1 MSQAENFLRSL
12 QFERNASEHTV
23 SAYASDIAE
32 FCRLVMDDPEFDDFA
47 SVDRDQ
53 ARSFVM
59 QLYNRGNSKRTVQ
72 RKLSALRA
80 LCAFLLKRGE
90 IPSNPFVDLPPI
102 KSDKPLPIVMHIA
115 QVEQL
120 IDAIPRY
127 WEMKKADGLVRSEEL
142 ADMAALRDS
151 ALTET
156 IYSGGLRISE
166 AVGLDVG
173 DLDLAAGV
181 MQLRG
186 KGKKERLAALGGP
199 AVRAVRSY
207 LRLRRMN
214 GEAILPETP
223 LFINKSG
230 TRLTARSYQR
240 DLQEYLAFAG
250 LPADFTPHKLRHSF
264 ATHLLDAG
272 SDLRSVQELLGH
284 ENLSTTQIYTHVS
297 VQRLKNVYDKAHPHS
312 GARKKG

>member
-1 MSQAENFLRSL
+1 
-12 QFERNASEHTV
+12 
-23 SAYASDIAE
+23 
-32 FCRLVMDDPEFDDFA
+32 MDDPGFDDFA
-47 SVDRDQ
+47 SVDQDQ

-59 QLYNRGNSKRTVQ
+59 QLYNQGNSKRTVQ

-90 IPSNPFVDLPPI
+90 IASNPFTNLPPI

-127 WEMKKADGLVRSEEL
+127 WEMKKADGLVRSEEQ
-142 ADMAALRDS
+142 ADMSALRDS
-151 ALTET
+151 ALTEA

-166 AVGLDVG
+166 AVGLNVG

-199 AVRAVRSY
+199 AVRAVQSY
-207 LRLRRMN
+207 LRRRRMN

-312 GARKKG
+312 GARKKGE